1 MQQQGA
7 SMNKP
12 LVSGMTRSN
21 ALSAVACMALLAV
34 AGTAIAQAAAKPTV
48 APPAIELEPKALN
61 IIKGATDRLAAA
73 KTVSFR
79 SVVSEES
86 PSRLGPPL
94 VYTDRYDVTL
104 QRPDKLRILSPGD
117 GPPTELYYDGKSLAA
132 FSPKQNYIARMDAPP
147 TIDGALDEA
156 FTKAQIYYPFMDLL
170 AANAYEDLVKGLR
183 VAFYVGESNA
193 VGGTKTHIVAYANDH
208 AFVQA
213 WIGVDDRLPRRLR
226 AIYRKDPAQLR
237 HQMDITDW
245 KLDAPVAA
253 SVFAVPDAAKKALPI
268 PFNSPRPTPAAK

>member
-1 MQQQGA
+1 MRN
-7 SMNKP
+7 SF
-12 LVSGMTRSN
+12 VSNMTRSA
-21 ALSAVACMALLAV
+21 ALAATGVAALIAIAGAAAAQV
-34 AGTAIAQAAAKPTV
+34 AGKPTV

-73 KTVSFR
+73 KTVSFN

-94 VYTDRYDVTL
+94 VYIDRYQVTL

-147 TIDGALDEA
+147 TIDGALDQA

-183 VAFYVGESNA
+183 VAFYVGESNS

-213 WIGVDDRLPRRLR
+213 WIGVEDRLPRRLR

-237 HQMDITDW
+237 HEMEITDW

-253 SVFAVPDAAKKALPI
+253 SVFAVPDAAKTALPI
-268 PFNSPRPTPAAK
+268 PFNSPQPKPAAK

>member
-1 MQQQGA
+1 MLKA
-7 SMNKP
+7 
-12 LVSGMTRSN
+12 T
-21 ALSAVACMALLAV
+21 SA
-34 AGTAIAQAAAKPTV
+34 K
-48 APPAIELEPKALN
+48 
-61 IIKGATDRLAAA
+61 LAAA
-73 KTVSFR
+73 KSMSFTATVGY
-79 SVVSEES
+79 EY
-86 PSRLGPPL
+86 PSKLGPPI
-94 VYTDRYDVTL
+94 VYTSRYDVTL

-117 GPPTELYYDGKSLAA
+117 GPPTELYYDGKSMAA
-132 FSPKQNYIARMDAPP
+132 FAPKENYIARADAPP
-147 TIDGALDEA
+147 TIDAALDQA

-183 VAFYVGESNA
+183 VAFYVGESDS

-213 WIGVDDRLPRRLR
+213 WIGVEDRLPRRLR

-237 HQMDITDW
+237 HEMDITDW

-268 PFNSPRPTPAAK
+268 PFNSPQPKPAAK

>member
-1 MQQQGA
+1 M
-7 SMNKP
+7 SKRFVRK
-12 LVSGMTRSN
+12 LTRSTVL
-21 ALSAVACMALLAV
+21 AAVGFAALLAG
-34 AGTAIAQAAAKPTV
+34 AGATAALAAGKPTV

-73 KTVSFR
+73 KTVSFS

-94 VYTDRYDVTL
+94 VYTDRYEVTL

-147 TIDGALDEA
+147 TIDGALDQA
-156 FTKAQIYYPFMDLL
+156 FDKAQIYYPFMDLL
-170 AANAYEDLVKGLR
+170 AANAYDDLVKGLR
-183 VAFYVGESNA
+183 VAFYVGESNS

-213 WIGVDDRLPRRLR
+213 WIGVEDRLPRRLR

-237 HQMDITDW
+237 HEMEITDW

-268 PFNSPRPTPAAK
+268 PFNSPQPTPAAK

>member
-1 MQQQGA
+1 MR
-7 SMNKP
+7 SM
-12 LVSGMTRSN
+12 
-21 ALSAVACMALLAV
+21 ALSAVACAAFLGV
-34 AGTAIAQAAAKPTV
+34 AGIAAAQAVAKPTV

-61 IIKGATDRLAAA
+61 IIKGATDKLAAA

-147 TIDGALDEA
+147 TIDGALDQA
-156 FTKAQIYYPFMDLL
+156 FAKAQIYYPFMDLL

-183 VAFYVGESNA
+183 VAFYVGESDSI
-193 VGGTKTHIVAYANDH
+193 GGTKTHIVAYANDH

-268 PFNSPRPTPAAK
+268 PFNSPQPKPAAK

>member
-1 MQQQGA
+1 M
-7 SMNKP
+7 STRF
-12 LVSGMTRSN
+12 VSDMTRST
-21 ALSAVACMALLAV
+21 ALAVLGFAAVLAV
-34 AGTAIAQAAAKPTV
+34 AGSAAAQAAGKPTV

-73 KTVSFR
+73 KTVSFS

-94 VYTDRYDVTL
+94 VYTDRYAVTL

-170 AANAYEDLVKGLR
+170 AANAYDDLVKGLR
-183 VAFYVGESNA
+183 VAFYVGESNS

-213 WIGVDDRLPRRLR
+213 WIGVEDRLPRRLR

-237 HQMDITDW
+237 HEMEITDW

-253 SVFAVPDAAKKALPI
+253 SAFAVPDAAKTALPI
-268 PFNSPRPTPAAK
+268 PFNSPQPTPAAK